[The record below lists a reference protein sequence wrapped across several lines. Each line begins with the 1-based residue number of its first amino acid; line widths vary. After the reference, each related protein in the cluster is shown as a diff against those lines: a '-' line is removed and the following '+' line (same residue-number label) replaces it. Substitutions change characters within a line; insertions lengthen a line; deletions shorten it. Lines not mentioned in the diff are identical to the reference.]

1 MGMTPLSGL
10 VMGTRSGDVDPA
22 LPFFLAD
29 HLGIPLKEID
39 TLLNKESGLKGMCGA
54 NDMREVI
61 AKKNTG
67 DERAHIALEVYT
79 YRIKKY
85 IGAYYAA
92 LGSLDAIVFTA
103 GIGENSPEIRE
114 LSCQGLN
121 KLGIVIDS
129 EKNRRA
135 DKGER
140 EINTPKS
147 PVKILVIPTNEELR
161 IAQETKK
168 VVEAI
173 KH

>member
-1 MGMTPLSGL
+1 
-10 VMGTRSGDVDPA
+10 
-22 LPFFLAD
+22 
-29 HLGIPLKEID
+29 
-39 TLLNKESGLKGMCGA
+39 
-54 NDMREVI
+54 MREVI
-61 AKKNTG
+61 SKKNAG
-67 DERAHIALEVYT
+67 DERARIALEVYT

-114 LSCQGLN
+114 FSCQGLN

-129 EKNRRA
+129 ERNRST

-140 EINTPKS
+140 EINTPDS
-147 PVKILVIPTNEELR
+147 AVKILVIPTNEELR

-168 VVEAI
+168 VVEAR
-173 KH
+173 KLE